1 MGLNFSDALHLSWR
15 NLFQHKKR
23 SITVI
28 IVVSVLF
35 SSVLSYSLLTS
46 GIKKTAINASMSQ
59 TKNKIYIKVHKHE
72 NEPKEEKTIYT
83 KEEIVDI
90 DLRPHKNH
98 DFIKDIENRARL
110 FNGKIIGYYR
120 YYQIDFPYQI
130 VDKSVAESFIDPNSW
145 DKIPEDKIPVV
156 TLDGWKLPSSKDY
169 DGLRNRLKNTIYK
182 VGSLSKINEEDV
194 LSNNTT
200 ILTPILRS
208 LPTPSVNGSI
218 WFIDDGTGKIENFI
232 RQQITTYL
240 TEDKNKNFYT
250 VAKIE
255 SDPIISFENPKEAT
269 DFINPDQKILG
280 LNSYREQKYSHENLF
295 GTTIDLIANF
305 RSIQFLYTLLI
316 LFLLVIAII
325 ITITTMSHIIDEDA
339 PTIALYRAMR
349 ATTKS
354 IYFIYFLYLLELCL
368 MTLIAIFFITFV
380 TIIITYLMSASTLSN
395 NLMKFYNLSQAPKIF
410 YVTENNIISLVL
422 ITILLIAPISL
433 LFSAHQFSTKNIAKK
448 LKED

>member
-1 MGLNFSDALHLSWR
+1 MGLNFSDALHLSHR

-169 DGLRNRLKNTIYK
+169 DGLCNRLKNTIYK
-182 VGSLSKINEEDV
+182 VGSLPKINEEDV

-218 WFIDDGTGKIENFI
+218 WFIDDGTGEIENFI
-232 RQQITTYL
+232 RQQIATYL

-280 LNSYREQKYSHENLF
+280 LNSYREQKYSYENLF
-295 GTTIDLIANF
+295 GTTMDLIANF

-316 LFLLVIAII
+316 LLLLVIAII

-339 PTIALYRAMR
+339 PTIALYRAMG

-422 ITILLIAPISL
+422 ITVLLIAPISL

>member
-1 MGLNFSDALHLSWR
+1 MDGNY
-15 NLFQHKKR
+15 Q
-23 SITVI
+23 V
-28 IVVSVLF
+28 
-35 SSVLSYSLLTS
+35 
-46 GIKKTAINASMSQ
+46 Q
-59 TKNKIYIKVHKHE
+59 KI
-72 NEPKEEKTIYT
+72 
-83 KEEIVDI
+83 
-90 DLRPHKNH
+90 
-98 DFIKDIENRARL
+98 
-110 FNGKIIGYYR
+110 
-120 YYQIDFPYQI
+120 
-130 VDKSVAESFIDPNSW
+130 
-145 DKIPEDKIPVV
+145 
-156 TLDGWKLPSSKDY
+156 
-169 DGLRNRLKNTIYK
+169 NTIYK
-182 VGSLSKINEEDV
+182 VGSLPKINEEDV

-200 ILTPILRS
+200 ILTPILRN
-208 LPTPSVNGSI
+208 LPTPSINGSI

-250 VAKIE
+250 VTKIE
-255 SDPIISFENPKEAT
+255 SDPIISFKNPKEAT

-280 LNSYREQKYSHENLF
+280 LNSYREQKYSYENLF

-316 LFLLVIAII
+316 LLLLVIAII

-339 PTIALYRAMR
+339 PTIALYRAMG

-368 MTLIAIFFITFV
+368 ITLIAIFFITFV